1 MKGAIGVL
9 VLLASAVNA
18 QTSSSPFLRSPLK
31 SNLQLRHRFREP
43 TTTKLIDPN
52 SIPTLLNI
60 RGGGEASP
68 PTAEI
73 SGGTATIPNEVFNL
87 VKAIV
92 GVGVLSLP
100 AGIAAFGNAPS
111 AVLPA
116 VILITTIGILSGF
129 GFAIIGK
136 VCAYT
141 GARSY
146 REAWDLSV
154 GPSTGWL
161 PGWSTTMKTSLA
173 CLSFSMVLADT
184 FSSLLGTDK
193 RTEVLLGVTLLIL
206 LPLCWMK
213 NLASLA
219 PFSLLGVIGMAY
231 TGLAMAVKYLDGSYK
246 LPLPLEDGT
255 MPAASGLL
263 STVASNLQPSFG
275 TNGWQSVFTPKS
287 LILVCMLSTAYM
299 AHFNAPKFYL
309 ELENNTLP
317 RFNAVVA
324 ISFTISILLIA
335 SIASIGFLTFG
346 SNCGGLVLNNYASG
360 DMWMAV
366 SRVAVAVALV
376 FSYPLAFQGC
386 RDGIIDLLGVPEEK
400 RGNDGFVNGVTIALL
415 AVVTLVAAILKDVS
429 FVLAFGGATL
439 GNALTFV
446 YPAIMYSNVVKK
458 QKREG
463 ETIGVLVA
471 QVSAVLGTI
480 MGAIGAKMALEK

>member
-1 MKGAIGVL
+1 MDRTKIHT
-9 VLLASAVNA
+9 
-18 QTSSSPFLRSPLK
+18 QPSP
-31 SNLQLRHRFREP
+31 
-43 TTTKLIDPN
+43 
-52 SIPTLLNI
+52 I
-60 RGGGEASP
+60 RGGSKAPP
-68 PTAEI
+68 PTTAAVG
-73 SGGTATIPNEVFNL
+73 GGTATIPNEVFNL

-129 GFAIIGK
+129 GFAVIGK

-141 GARSY
+141 GAKSY

-193 RTEVLLGVTLLIL
+193 RTQVLLGVTLLIL

-231 TGLAMAVKYLDGSYK
+231 TGLAMAVRYLDGSYK
-246 LPLPLEDGT
+246 MPLPLEDGALPSAT
-255 MPAASGLL
+255 GLL

-275 TNGWQSVFTPKS
+275 SNGWRSVFAPQS

-309 ELENNTLP
+309 ELQNNTLP
-317 RFNAVVA
+317 RFNSVVA
-324 ISFTISILLIA
+324 ISFGISILLIA

-346 SNCGGLVLNNYASG
+346 SSCGGLVLNNYATG
-360 DMWMAV
+360 DMWMGV
-366 SRVAVAVALV
+366 SRVAVAVSLV

-386 RDGIIDLLGVPEEK
+386 RDGIIDLLGVSEEK
-400 RGNDGFVNGVTIALL
+400 RGKDAFVNGVTVALL
-415 AVVTLVAAILKDVS
+415 AGITLAATILTDLS

-446 YPAIMYSNVVKK
+446 YPAIMYTNVVKK
-458 QKREG
+458 QGREG
-463 ETIGVLVA
+463 ETVGVLVA
-471 QVSAVLGTI
+471 QVAAVLGVI
-480 MGAIGAKMALEK
+480 MGGIGAKMALEK